1 MRREAI
7 TIAIP
12 EDLTF
17 AQLGLERTPSGDVAF
32 NESAISA
39 ICVAS
44 GIEPAL
50 FFAESEDNVAGL
62 IVAWYS
68 AARARGEPDDL
79 VAESLILEAQ
89 MEHERWN
96 GMSFRPGRA

>member
-1 MRREAI
+1 MRRATI

-32 NESAISA
+32 NESAITS
-39 ICVAS
+39 ICEAS
-44 GIEPAL
+44 GIDPTL
-50 FFAESEDNVAGL
+50 FFAKSEDSVAGL

-89 MEHERWN
+89 MEDERGH
-96 GMSFRPGRA
+96 GMSFQPGRA